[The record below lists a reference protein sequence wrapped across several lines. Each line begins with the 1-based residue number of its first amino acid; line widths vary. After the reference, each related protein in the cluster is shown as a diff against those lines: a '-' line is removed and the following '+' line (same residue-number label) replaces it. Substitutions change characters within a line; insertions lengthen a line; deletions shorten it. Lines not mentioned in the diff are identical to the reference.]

1 MHLSH
6 FSASLCKTLEVTV
19 SVGYIN
25 TNDRPFHGQNLLSQI
40 RERILPYSIQLC
52 FVRNPDD
59 SALVADVFLDLNKLM
74 NLNRKNG
81 IFFYE
86 LDCSKKCQAI
96 SSL

>member
-1 MHLSH
+1 MMVLLH
-6 FSASLCKTLEVTV
+6 KTVCRNGSKQYALQCFCIPQKVIFNLREQAAF
-19 SVGYIN
+19 N
-25 TNDRPFHGQNLLSQI
+25 LPNDS
-40 RERILPYSIQLC
+40 